1 MIQKLIFK
9 TVGAGLNLWSVLTPE
24 RAAAAAG
31 RLFATPPA
39 PAIRHKEKVFLET
52 ARQTLRDLAG
62 VSVMEYQWGDP
73 LAPAILLSYGWGYNA
88 GRWRHFVPG
97 LTEAGY
103 RVIAYDPPGHGLSP
117 KGQLTVPINALI
129 IRELIRLHGPVEGIV
144 AHSFGGSSTVYAL
157 RDLPQ
162 RLHPQRMVVMAS
174 FSYAPR
180 IFADYR
186 QTLGLWTSPYRRM
199 VRNFEQQIGHPID
212 VYDFAQMSA
221 GFGHIEGLLV
231 HAPADRVTPYAE
243 SRRYF
248 DFWPGS
254 RLFSPS
260 EGGHHLGT
268 AGITDAVLDFIVNGK
283 PPAGTER
290 QERAVFA
297 GHELVRY
304 FAGM

>member
-1 MIQKLIFK
+1 MLD
-9 TVGAGLNLWSVLTPE
+9 
-24 RAAAAAG
+24 
-31 RLFATPPA
+31 
-39 PAIRHKEKVFLET
+39 T
-52 ARQTLRDLAG
+52 ARQTLRELAG
-62 VSVMEYQWGDP
+62 IPIMEYQWGDP
-73 LAPAILLSYGWGYNA
+73 QAPAILLSYGWGYNA
-88 GRWRHFVPG
+88 GRWRHFIPG

-117 KGQLTVPINALI
+117 KGHLTVPLNALI
-129 IRELIRLHGPVEGIV
+129 IRELIRFHGQMEGILT
-144 AHSFGGSSTVYAL
+144 HSFGGSSAVYAL

-180 IFADYR
+180 VFTEYR
-186 QTLGLWTSPYRRM
+186 QMLGLWPALYRRM

-221 GFGHIEGLLV
+221 GFGHIEALLV
-231 HAPADRVTPYAE
+231 HSPGDRVTPYAE

-254 RLFSPS
+254 RIYSPA

-268 AGITDAVLDFIVNGK
+268 AGITDAVLGFVAQGK
-283 PPAGTER
+283 TPVETER